1 MELMTTRTRIL
12 IIDTDLD
19 SLSKI
24 YLGLI
29 HRNYKTE
36 ASDNT
41 EEIPERVKRLKPAVI
56 IIGKKEYLQQ
66 LQKFNIPV
74 ILILDKDEETIRSGD
89 EIIILHKPVSID
101 QLIQAIESVLI

>member
-1 MELMTTRTRIL
+1 MTTRTRIL

-19 SLSKI
+19 NLSKI

-56 IIGKKEYLQQ
+56 IIGKKEYLVQ

-74 ILILDKDEETIRSGD
+74 ILILDQEEENSVQAA
-89 EIIILHKPVSID
+89 EELIILHKPVSID